1 MKKSQ
6 LIETIRTI
14 VKSKLNKIKENNDGF
29 SSAKYGEDSSS
40 KKTGSDSIFGLG
52 TVSNK
57 SGSLTATLLDNGK
70 LKIALYNPGSGGMP
84 IRTFISSTSVDINN
98 LTPEFIKDFLAE
110 KGITNLPD
118 ESIQSLI
125 DRVNTDLRPKL
136 NEGPDGL
143 WKNIRD
149 KRERGEKPARK
160 NSEAYKKA
168 VQAGKRINSE
178 K

>member
-136 NEGPDGL
+136 
-143 WKNIRD
+143 K
-149 KRERGEKPARK
+149 
-160 NSEAYKKA
+160 
-168 VQAGKRINSE
+168 
-178 K
+178 

>member
-6 LIETIRTI
+6 LREAIRTI
-14 VKSKLNKIKENNDGF
+14 VRSKLNKINEDNDGF
-29 SSAKYGEDSSS
+29 SSVKYGEDSSS
-40 KKTGSDSIFGLG
+40 KETESDSIFGLG

-84 IRTFISSTSVDINN
+84 IRTFISSTAVDINN
-98 LTPEFIKDFLAE
+98 LTFDFIKNFISE
-110 KGITNLPD
+110 KGITNFPD

-136 NEGPDGL
+136 
-143 WKNIRD
+143 K
-149 KRERGEKPARK
+149 
-160 NSEAYKKA
+160 
-168 VQAGKRINSE
+168 
-178 K
+178 